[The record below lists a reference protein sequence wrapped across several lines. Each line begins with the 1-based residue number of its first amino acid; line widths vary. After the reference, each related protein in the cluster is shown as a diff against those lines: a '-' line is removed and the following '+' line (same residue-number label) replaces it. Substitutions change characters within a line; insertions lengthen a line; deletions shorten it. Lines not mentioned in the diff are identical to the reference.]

1 MKLNKKQRGELKR
14 TYKIRDKNAKALQD
28 GNFKQQIIPNELNYE
43 RLRPQDMN
51 EILLENEDDN
61 NDDII

>member
-43 RLRPQDMN
+43 RLRPQDMD
-51 EILLENEDDN
+51 EILLENEELDSGTE
-61 NDDII
+61 